1 VKSSLGRGSRVSKS
15 HVLPSRRLYLIGI
28 FQAKESRNASGNVDV
43 YSEQGERCV
52 FGLKGSKAKTAKS
65 TFPNGK
71 PDKIIY

>member
-1 VKSSLGRGSRVSKS
+1 M
-15 HVLPSRRLYLIGI
+15 YLIGI